1 MPQSARVEG
10 ESETVASLPP
20 SGREGDRDSGG
31 RRKRKKRTRSC
42 GCDYGFFIAS
52 LVQRE
57 VPSEHEAEGL

>member
-31 RRKRKKRTRSC
+31 RRKRKQEPVVAVATT
-42 GCDYGFFIAS
+42 GFSAS